1 MFHNIWDNPSYWLS
15 YVSRCLRPPTSYVL
29 VRLPPGRE
37 RNKGNQDLQWLASCF
52 HISNLSGYLQF
63 LNFWMNILA
72 HICIFMYWYIEIYN
86 IYQYI
91 YIYSICIYMQIHVY
105 FYIYIYIYYIQR
117 HRFPLI
123 SIGRFLAQVSSCG
136 PLERTLP
143 DVSVVWAGSQQQIYR
158 YITVLITVLWVSHVI
173 TVYRMSDSYIFP
185 RFSLGCFWPLLGI
198 ARGMEYISNMIS
210 TIGRRWRSISI
221 IHGKPWLVLYF
232 R

>member
-1 MFHNIWDNPSYWLS
+1 MLKTTNQLCFGSSPTGQRTQQRKSGSPVACFMFPHFQPFWIPP
-15 YVSRCLRPPTSYVL
+15 VSQLLDEHFSTYMYIYVL
-29 VRLPPGRE
+29 IYRDI
-37 RNKGNQDLQWLASCF
+37 QY
-52 HISNLSGYLQF
+52 IS
-63 LNFWMNILA
+63 I
-72 HICIFMYWYIEIYN
+72 
-86 IYQYI
+86 YI
-91 YIYSICIYMQIHVY
+91 YIQYMYLYANTCVFLH
-105 FYIYIYIYYIQR
+105 IYIYYIQR